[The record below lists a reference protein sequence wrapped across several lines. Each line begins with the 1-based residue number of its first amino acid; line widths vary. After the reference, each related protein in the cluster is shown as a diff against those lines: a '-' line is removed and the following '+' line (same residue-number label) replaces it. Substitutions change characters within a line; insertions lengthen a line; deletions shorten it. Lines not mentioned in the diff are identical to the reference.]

1 MNKKLMSLVL
11 VGMLG
16 ISVVGCSTEEEVVVE
31 QVETKITEEGKTE
44 EKQELDVIMLDND
57 YCKMTLKGKYQDD
70 VNGEVGYK
78 VLVENKCDKDIS
90 VYLDKVS
97 VDGMMNES
105 YTFYEDVSVGKK
117 CNSEIIW
124 YSWSYGQEVFSMEDL
139 KEVQMTVIVYD
150 STSCHNL
157 VEETIVID

>member
-1 MNKKLMSLVL
+1 MNKKLMSLIL

-16 ISVVGCSTEEEVVVE
+16 VSVVGCSTEEVVVE

-44 EKQELDVIMLDND
+44 EKQELDVVMLDND

-70 VNGEVGYK
+70 VNGKVGYK
-78 VLVENKCDKDIS
+78 VLIENKCDKDIS

-97 VDGMMNES
+97 VDGMMNEN

-124 YSWSYGQEVFSMEDL
+124 YSWIDGQEVLSMEDL

-150 STSCHNL
+150 NTSYYNL